1 MTSRETDKADLLSR
15 RARALGPTYSLFY
28 DEPLHVVRAEGVW
41 MYDADGRRYLDA
53 YNNVPVVGHCHPYV
67 VDTLARQART
77 LNTHTRYV
85 AEQPLALAERLLATF
100 PNQIRN
106 VVYTCTGSEANDLA
120 VRISKAVTGGTG
132 FIITDFA
139 YHGTTDVI
147 AGMSPEDG
155 TRLGPGVYAVPAP
168 LGPEG
173 AARFGYSVRECIATM
188 RADGIRPAALL
199 VDTIFS
205 SDGVVADPPGFLAS
219 AVDEIHAAGGL
230 FIADEVQPGFGRTG
244 DHMWGFQ
251 RHGVIPDLVTMG
263 KPMGNGHPVSAVA
276 ARPALL
282 ETFAKQTRYFNTFG
296 GNSVSCAVALAVL
309 DVIEKEQLVA
319 NAHATGAYLRAGIS
333 RLAPRYPWIREVRGA
348 GLFVGVELA
357 SHPTTRLPARQEAA
371 RIVNDLR
378 HRGVLIGTTGRD
390 SNILKIRPPLTISP
404 GEVDVLLK
412 ALEASL
418 SNA

>member
-1 MTSRETDKADLLSR
+1 VTGSESDETELLAR

-28 DEPLHVVRAEGVW
+28 DEPLHIVRAEGVW
-41 MYDADGRRYLDA
+41 MFDAEGRRYLDA

-67 VDTLARQART
+67 VDALARQART

-85 AEQPLALAERLLATF
+85 AEQPLVLAERLLASF

-120 VRISKAVTGGTG
+120 VRISKAVTGGNG

-173 AARFGYSVRECIATM
+173 AARFGDSVRECITAM

-205 SDGVVADPPGFLAS
+205 SDGVVADPPGFLAA
-219 AVDEIHAAGGL
+219 AVDAMRAAGGL

-309 DVIEKEQLVA
+309 DVIEKEQLVV
-319 NAHATGAYLRAGIS
+319 NAHASGAYLRAGIS

-357 SHPTTRLPARQEAA
+357 AHPTNRWPARQEAA

-404 GEVDVLLK
+404 GEVDVLLE